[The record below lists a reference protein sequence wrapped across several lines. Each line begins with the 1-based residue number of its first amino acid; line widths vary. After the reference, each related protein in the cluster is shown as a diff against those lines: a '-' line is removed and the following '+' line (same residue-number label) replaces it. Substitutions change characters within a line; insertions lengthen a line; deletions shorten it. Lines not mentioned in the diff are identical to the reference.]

1 MRTDSGYIRSINSFF
16 VAIVTIIVLIGLW
29 QIRAILMLAV
39 ASMML
44 TVLAAMPVHFFMKR
58 GLNRG
63 LAILLS
69 LTSGILIVVLMIL
82 LVFPTL
88 FIQFS
93 VLFTD
98 TIPNGINQLI
108 EFWNSGE
115 IAEQA
120 PFLAEA
126 LKNVDLSAMVI
137 DADLINQAFNQASA
151 ALGTLGG
158 SVLPLIG
165 GVASAVLSVLII
177 FFLCLYLLAEPDR
190 YINGVIKLT
199 PLWYGDRIRFILAR
213 VDTTTRAWLRVT
225 GASMVIVGLG
235 TGLGLALLGIE
246 QWMALGVLAGV
257 FSFIPN
263 FGTIA
268 ALVPSVAVAIVQA
281 PESSLLVILI
291 IFGVSFVQAQIVGP
305 ILTADS
311 MNLPP
316 VLVLVGQI
324 VFGVFFGF
332 LGLMLSVPLTA
343 ILVVVVEEVYVKDF
357 LGDTREGLHVVEGS
371 LLLAESD

>member
-1 MRTDSGYIRSINSFF
+1 M
-16 VAIVTIIVLIGLW
+16 
-29 QIRAILMLAV
+29 
-39 ASMML
+39 
-44 TVLAAMPVHFFMKR
+44 
-58 GLNRG
+58 
-63 LAILLS
+63 
-69 LTSGILIVVLMIL
+69 TSGVLVVTLMIL

-88 FIQFS
+88 FVQFS

-108 EFWNSGE
+108 ELWNSGE
-115 IAEQA
+115 LADQA
-120 PFLAEA
+120 PILADT
-126 LKNVDLSAMVI
+126 LRSVDLSAMVI

-177 FFLCLYLLAEPDR
+177 FFLCIYLLAEPDR

-199 PLWYGDRIRFILAR
+199 PLWYRDRMRFILLR
-213 VDTTTRAWLRVT
+213 VDATTRAWLRVT

-235 TGLGLALLGIE
+235 TGIGLAFLGIE

-268 ALVPSVAVAIVQA
+268 ALIPSVAVAIVQA
-281 PESSLLVILI
+281 PESSLLVIVI

-316 VLVLVGQI
+316 VLILVGQI

-343 ILVVVVEEVYVKDF
+343 IMVVMIEEVYVKDF
-357 LGDTREGLHVVEGS
+357 LGDVREEVVPVASES
-371 LLLAESD
+371 ILLAEAD